1 MKIKKTELVEW
12 LVDIDNWFSWSLLFI
27 VPGIIVLVLLLPGL
41 IFFLAV
47 LAILSVIDLITRLLG
62 DKEESEEPKKEE
74 KSVRS
79 PRWLVRGVLIDT
91 EEYMSTPNLKKC
103 TPVVMIQKDKLDKYT
118 IPGDIEIVTKK
129 SISGSRLITFLECQ
143 DELYSILKVPG
154 KFWYSKRLGVILGLG
169 NKEIDQFIE
178 KIKTK

>member
-79 PRWLVRGVLIDT
+79 PR
-91 EEYMSTPNLKKC
+91 
-103 TPVVMIQKDKLDKYT
+103 
-118 IPGDIEIVTKK
+118 
-129 SISGSRLITFLECQ
+129 F
-143 DELYSILKVPG
+143 
-154 KFWYSKRLGVILGLG
+154 SKRSF
-169 NKEIDQFIE
+169 N
-178 KIKTK
+178 

>member
-47 LAILSVIDLITRLLG
+47 LAILSVIDLITRLLV

-79 PRWLVRGVLIDT
+79 PRLVRGVLIDT

-103 TPVVMIQKDKLDKYT
+103 TPVVMIRKDKLDKYT